1 MAGRAYAKISAV
13 MSMRN
18 ESRSPVFHLQNEFDD
33 DGGRGV
39 R

>member
-1 MAGRAYAKISAV
+1 MAWLAHAKMSAV
-13 MSMRN
+13 MSMRK

-33 DGGRGV
+33 DNGRGE